1 MRRPHLNSTEC
12 PDTFADRIEGHRGL
26 IASVA
31 AFALFAALTGSYML
45 GNSATPSTPSLPSK
59 GTLASETRNAAI
71 NPSQAWRAGREADAP
86 LDAIRSRQ
94 AGEVVSE
101 SAAAAIVKPVVAE
114 HPTDTANH

>member
-31 AFALFAALTGSYML
+31 AFALFAALTGSYIL
-45 GNSATPSTPSLPSK
+45 GDPATPSLPSK

-101 SAAAAIVKPVVAE
+101 AAAAAIVKPVVAE
-114 HPTDTANH
+114 HPTDTGNH